1 MSSFA
6 ANISNN
12 TQKIQCSSVIQACD
26 KALAD
31 KDAAIKARDVQLGD
45 YAKLTK
51 EQADQIASDKA
62 WYKSPLLWGAVGFGL
77 GIYVMRR

>member
-1 MSSFA
+1 L
-6 ANISNN
+6 
-12 TQKIQCSSVIQACD
+12 IQACD

-51 EQADQIASDKA
+51 EQANQIASDKA

-77 GIYVMRR
+77 GIYVMRK

>member
-6 ANISNN
+6 ANTSRN
-12 TQKIQCSSVIQACD
+12 TQKIQCSSLIQACD

-62 WYKSPLLWGAVGFGL
+62 WYRSPWLYIAIGL
-77 GIYVMRR
+77 GTGLYLGKK